1 MTSQMTHH
9 QMLSTPQQQYKIAII
24 YKKNTHYIIKIGQ
37 NMMTKH
43 KHKKCHDMIKDVP
56 QNEVTMKTH
65 YNYKLIIISR
75 WANVIFHILFY
86 EYYLIS

>member
-1 MTSQMTHH
+1 
-9 QMLSTPQQQYKIAII
+9 
-24 YKKNTHYIIKIGQ
+24 
-37 NMMTKH
+37 MMTKH

-75 WANVIFHILFY
+75 WANAIFHILFY